1 MRLGVIGLDIAH
13 AALGELAEA
22 AVHLADH
29 PLQRAD
35 HLIRL
40 GDHRGEQVR
49 DAVVGGQLH
58 ALGVHQH
65 QAQLGGGVIEQQA
78 GEDGVDAH
86 ALARAGGAGDH
97 QMRHG
102 GKIAGGGAPGHI
114 LAQGKTQRRAHL
126 LESVGFDQLAQGH
139 QADLGVGHLDAHVHV
154 PGDGRLDAD
163 ARGGQGQGQVVG
175 EAHDLRDAH
184 ARASLARLDEI
195 GLHAKLGDGG
205 SALDLHHVG
214 GHAEGGQGLLDDLGA
229 FLIHPGADEGGR
241 GRVEDIFHGGQRPG
255 GIGGRRG
262 IGDGRQ
268 GGRLSRYWY
277 AEP

>member
-1 MRLGVIGLDIAH
+1 M
-13 AALGELAEA
+13 
-22 AVHLADH
+22 
-29 PLQRAD
+29 
-35 HLIRL
+35 
-40 GDHRGEQVR
+40 R

-58 ALGVHQH
+58 PLGVHQH
-65 QAQLGGGVIEQQA
+65 QPQLGGGVIEQQA

-86 ALARAGGAGDH
+86 ALARAGGAGDQ

-114 LAQGKTQRRAHL
+114 LAQGKAQRRAHL

-195 GLHAKLGDGG
+195 GLHAELGDGG

-241 GRVEDIFHGGQRPG
+241 GRVEDVFHGGQCPG
-255 GIGGRRG
+255 GIDSRRG
-262 IGDGRQ
+262 IGDGSQ
-268 GGRLSRYWY
+268 GGRFARYWY